1 MEQAKAWY
9 ESSGVW
15 GGVLSALAPIGAT
28 VLHISM
34 TGETQLQLAQVLAL
48 LGGAVGGSIAIIGRM
63 KANSKIG

>member
-1 MEQAKAWY
+1 MEQSKSWY

-15 GGVLSALAPIGAT
+15 GGVLAAMAPIAAT
-28 VLHISM
+28 VFHVSM